1 MSRFTSLPLQASPA
15 SLPPASAPALLLPCA
30 TALVRALVRASSA
43 RRRDHCPAAAVGRP
57 RVRVCPLRPAAGWP
71 RPPVDAAPPLAAAC
85 CPSPR
90 RGAAL
95 WLKPPLL
102 CFARRGPLL
111 CSPLK
116 PPLLCFARRGPPLCS
131 PPLLAAL
138 CSARRPRRGLDLHSA
153 RRPCSALCSA
163 LPSFGAEELLCSVFL
178 LEQRRAPSPP
188 LVLFAL

>member
-1 MSRFTSLPLQASPA
+1 VSRFTSLPLQASPA

-30 TALVRALVRASSA
+30 TVLVRALVRASSA

-71 RPPVDAAPPLAAAC
+71 RPPVDVAPPLSAAC

-95 WLKPPLL
+95 W
-102 CFARRGPLL
+102 
-111 CSPLK
+111 LK

-138 CSARRPRRGLDLHSA
+138 CSARRPRRGLALHSA
-153 RRPCSALCSA
+153 RRPCSASPGAALCSA
-163 LPSFGAEELLCSVFL
+163 LPSFGVEELLCSVFL
-178 LEQRRAPSPP
+178 LE
-188 LVLFAL
+188 